1 MTQAI
6 VAGLAMGCIYA
17 LVGLSFILIYN
28 ATRGLNFAH
37 GELVM
42 LAAFVFSSLLL
53 WGMDYFWAVGAT
65 LLVMALFGLLYQR
78 LLFYPL
84 RNRPPLAFIIATIGF
99 GLFARNFALVVWGS
113 DPRRVRSLLGDE
125 LFRVGGV
132 VLPPE
137 NLIIIVV
144 TLMVLAAQYGIFFH
158 TDLGRRLRAAAQ
170 ENPEMAQLLGI
181 RLTHMIALTFVASA
195 AIAGLAG
202 VLVAPIFLVDTDMGL
217 SLILKAFIAV
227 IIGGFGSIPGA
238 VAGGLIVGVAEVLF
252 AVLVSSAY
260 KDALVF
266 AVLIAFL
273 VVFPRGIF
281 GDRIAERA

>member
-1 MTQAI
+1 
-6 VAGLAMGCIYA
+6 MGCIYA

-53 WGMDYFWAVGAT
+53 WGLGYLWAVGAT
-65 LLVMALFGLLYQR
+65 LVVMALFGLFYQR
-78 LLFYPL
+78 VLFYPL

-99 GLFARNFALVVWGS
+99 GLFARNLALLVWGS
-113 DPRRVRSLLGDE
+113 DPRRVRSLLGDN
-125 LFRVGGV
+125 LFRVAGV

-144 TLMVLAAQYGIFFH
+144 TLLVLCAQYGIFFH

-170 ENPEMAQLLGI
+170 NPEMAQLLGI
-181 RLTHMIALTFVASA
+181 RLSHMIALTFVASA
-195 AIAGLAG
+195 VIAGLAG

-217 SLILKAFIAV
+217 SLILKVFIAV

-238 VAGGLIVGVAEVLF
+238 VAGGLIVGVLEVLF